1 MNVCL
6 TPLLYYMYKD
16 GAEQFKKAA
25 RLRVLSKKLETG
37 EAQASDV
44 QLSTLETMTGWKPF
58 WDAGFGLYHVLDEA
72 KETKLMEQEK
82 ILIKQRLESIVGTSK
97 DDNKAKQMSIQKQQ
111 SVVAQS
117 VRKSMLFEGYR
128 EYLYLILNTIAWYGY
143 GVCIV
148 VYYYP
153 DELKQPDWM
162 RLLLLNFS
170 NDDVEWRGNF
180 AGDLMWTIEP
190 TVALLSPLYLNAL
203 SSSRQKLKAK
213 QE

>member
-1 MNVCL
+1 
-6 TPLLYYMYKD
+6 MYKD
-16 GAEQFKKAA
+16 GAEQFKKAS
-25 RLRVLSKKLETG
+25 RLRALSKKLEQG
-37 EAQASDV
+37 QAQPSDV

-58 WDAGFGLYHVLDEA
+58 WDSGFGLCHVLDDA

-82 ILIKQRLESIVGTSK
+82 RKMKQLLDSIVGTP
-97 DDNKAKQMSIQKQQ
+97 DDKANQLSIQKQQ
-111 SVVAQS
+111 ALIAQS
-117 VRKSMLFEGYR
+117 VRKSMMFEGYR
-128 EYLYLILNTIAWYGY
+128 EYVYFILNTIAWYGY

-148 VYYYP
+148 VYYFP

-190 TVALLSPLYLNAL
+190 TVALLSPLYLNML